1 MARRHATIF
10 ELTSDS
16 VGIVELLNEARHML
30 NLMMIPGGLC
40 KIELRNQH
48 VLMIPIWDID
58 GPCIIKTLI
67 SITEA
72 MKYPTTKDIDYL
84 RIYRSLGSCRKFI
97 QPYTEV

>member
-1 MARRHATIF
+1 
-10 ELTSDS
+10 
-16 VGIVELLNEARHML
+16 
-30 NLMMIPGGLC
+30 
-40 KIELRNQH
+40 
-48 VLMIPIWDID
+48 MIPIWDID